1 MKNKLIILFSIL
13 CIVSTIQAQIIDE
26 STQTQ
31 LGYTVLNENIYNTI
45 KFEGVLFTDI
55 KATHGAIDQMTNL
68 FPVDD
73 DNQGPQQSG
82 YYSSDPNSVNIEE
95 PGAITGDVYR
105 EFHYQNGLSVT
116 FFGEDEGD
124 DLEIIDLES
133 DNITINGVMLEI
145 GDPITDLTSINYT
158 IRTGTNN
165 NQLVSIFQSGFL
177 SVTLTLELDSNDCI
191 NRIHYYRIP

>member
-1 MKNKLIILFSIL
+1 MKNILIILFSL
-13 CIVSTIQAQIIDE
+13 FCIGSTTQAQLVNE
-26 STQTQ
+26 ATQ

-55 KATHGAIDQMTNL
+55 KATHGAIDQMANL

-73 DNQGPQQSG
+73 DQGPQQSG
-82 YYSSDPNSVNIEE
+82 FQLPDPNSVNIEE

-116 FFGEDEGD
+116 FFGEDQGD
-124 DLEIIDLES
+124 DLEVIDLKS

-145 GDPITDLTSINYT
+145 GDPITDLTSINYN
-158 IRTGTNN
+158 IKTGIDN
-165 NQLVSIFQSGFL
+165 NQFVNIVKEGEYAFSLSID
-177 SVTLTLELDSNDCI
+177 LDSNDNI
-191 NRIHYYRIP
+191 TKIHYFRIP

>member
-1 MKNKLIILFSIL
+1 MKNKLIMLFSIL
-13 CIVSTIQAQIIDE
+13 CIGSTTQAQLVNE
-26 STQTQ
+26 ATQ

-55 KATHGAIDQMTNL
+55 KATHGAIDQMANL
-68 FPVDD
+68 FPVED

-82 YYSSDPNSVNIEE
+82 SYSSDPNSVNIEE

-116 FFGEDEGD
+116 FFGEDQGD
-124 DLEIIDLES
+124 DLEIIDLKS

-158 IRTGTNN
+158 IKDVTNGN
-165 NQLVSIFQSGFL
+165 KLVKVVQEGEYAYSL
-177 SVTLTLELDSNDCI
+177 SLRLDSN
-191 NRIHYYRIP
+191 NKLSEIHYYEKP

>member
-1 MKNKLIILFSIL
+1 MKNILIILFSIL
-13 CIVSTIQAQIIDE
+13 CIGSTTQAQLVNE
-26 STQTQ
+26 ATQ

-55 KATHGAIDQMTNL
+55 KATHGAIDQMANL
-68 FPVDD
+68 FPVED

-82 YYSSDPNSVNIEE
+82 SYSSDPNSVNIEE

-116 FFGEDEGD
+116 FFGEDQGD
-124 DLEIIDLES
+124 DLEIIDLKS

-145 GDPITDLTSINYT
+145 GDPITDLTSINY
-158 IRTGTNN
+158 IIKTGIDN
-165 NQLVSIFQSGFL
+165 NQFVNIVKEGEYAFSLSID
-177 SVTLTLELDSNDCI
+177 LDSNDNI
-191 NRIHYYRIP
+191 TKIHYFRIP

>member
-13 CIVSTIQAQIIDE
+13 CIGSTTQAQLVDE
-26 STQTQ
+26 ATE
-31 LGYTVLNENIYNTI
+31 LGYSVLSENIYNTI

-55 KATHGAIDQMTNL
+55 KATHGAIDQMANL

-73 DNQGPQQSG
+73 GNQGPQQSG
-82 YYSSDPNSVNIEE
+82 FQPPDPNSVNIEE

-116 FFGEDEGD
+116 FFGEDQGD
-124 DLEIIDLES
+124 DLEIIDLKS

-145 GDPITDLTSINYT
+145 GDPITDLTSINY
-158 IRTGTNN
+158 IIKTGIDN
-165 NQLVSIFQSGFL
+165 NQFVNIVKEGEYAFSLSID
-177 SVTLTLELDSNDCI
+177 LDSNDNI
-191 NRIHYYRIP
+191 TKIHYFIIP

>member
-13 CIVSTIQAQIIDE
+13 CIGSTTQAQLVNE
-26 STQTQ
+26 ATQ

-55 KATHGAIDQMTNL
+55 KATHGAIDQMANL

-73 DNQGPQQSG
+73 DQGPQQSG
-82 YYSSDPNSVNIEE
+82 FQLPDPNSVNIEE

-116 FFGEDEGD
+116 FFGEDQGD
-124 DLEIIDLES
+124 DLEVIDLKS

-145 GDPITDLTSINYT
+145 GDPITNLTSINYT
-158 IRTGTNN
+158 IKDVTNGN
-165 NQLVSIFQSGFL
+165 KLVKVVQEGEYAYSL
-177 SVTLTLELDSNDCI
+177 SLRLDSN
-191 NRIHYYRIP
+191 NKLSEIHYYEKP